1 MAELIVSFTEPTRS
15 ASGDL
20 YYGRALG
27 KIGDDGL
34 WEGWLEFVLAGDEET
49 VRTARETEQS
59 KRDDLDYWA
68 QGLSATYLEGALE
81 RALRPLSSPRV
92 RKTTL
97 GTMRSPGEPV
107 RRGLNV

>member
-1 MAELIVSFTEPTRS
+1 MAELLVSYTEPTRS

-27 KIGDDGL
+27 KLADGGR

-49 VRTARETEQS
+49 VRTSRETEQA
-59 KRDDLDYWA
+59 KRDDLNYWA

-81 RALRPLSSPRV
+81 RALRPLPASRAKDSTRDTTRSEQSPYAD
-92 RKTTL
+92 
-97 GTMRSPGEPV
+97 M
-107 RRGLNV
+107 

>member
-1 MAELIVSFTEPTRS
+1 MAELLVSFTEPTRS

-27 KIGDDGL
+27 KIASDGL

-49 VRTARETEQS
+49 VRTAGETKQA

-68 QGLSATYLEGALE
+68 QGLSATYLEGALA
-81 RALRPLSSPRV
+81 RALRPLYPSRAKDNARDNTSAEQSPYADA
-92 RKTTL
+92 
-97 GTMRSPGEPV
+97 
-107 RRGLNV
+107 